1 MKGIAAL
8 LIGTVILLAAGC
20 SKPAGD
26 NSNISNSTSPGPAPA
41 DTSSTSVYPKR
52 YLVESG
58 IVEYEMSG
66 MQKGTET
73 VYFDRWGWREAKYT
87 NSEISIAGISRRESK
102 LSLMDGEWLY
112 TIDLERR
119 TGTKTNN
126 TLLPRFI
133 EAAKRKDQSM
143 TELGEEMMRNMGGEK
158 MGTEQIAG
166 KPCEIWVVRK
176 MGSRTCVWNGVTL
189 RTEVTMAGMQ
199 MTSTARRFEDNAGI
213 PGDKFAIPGDVKI
226 AQGPDVKQVLEGI
239 KEKTKGR

>member
-1 MKGIAAL
+1 MNKPLLCLIGAAL
-8 LIGTVILLAAGC
+8 LISASC
-20 SKPAGD
+20 QKRSGD
-26 NSNISNSTSPGPAPA
+26 SNTSTSSGANQA
-41 DTSSTSVYPKR
+41 TSESSSTSAYPKR

-87 NSEISIAGISRRESK
+87 NSELSIAGISRKESK

-119 TGTKTNN
+119 TGTKIKN
-126 TLLPRFI
+126 TLLPQFI

-143 TELGEEMMRNMGGEK
+143 TEMGEEMMRNMGGEK

-166 KPCEIWVVRK
+166 KPCEIWVMKK

-213 PGDKFAIPGDVKI
+213 PADKFAIPGDIKI
-226 AQGPDVKQVLEGI
+226 TESQDVKRVLEGI
-239 KEKTKGR
+239 REKSKSR